1 MRRPLSWSSWGLSA
15 LVLEETC
22 LTLIS
27 QVGMLSPPRGRD
39 LSRVTQ
45 RVSGRLTLLALTPPR
60 HCPLGLRQGEGATSA
75 FSLFSHQ
82 GHLPILGPL
91 LSTHTHTHTH
101 THTSLR
107 EIGKL

>member
-15 LVLEETC
+15 LVLEEAC
-22 LTLIS
+22 LTLTS
-27 QVGMLSPPRGRD
+27 QVGMLSPPRGRY

-45 RVSGRLTLLALTPPR
+45 RVSGRLTLWPRPLPGFVPWGSDKERVPSPHSPSFLTKT
-60 HCPLGLRQGEGATSA
+60 TS
-75 FSLFSHQ
+75 
-82 GHLPILGPL
+82 
-91 LSTHTHTHTH
+91 LSSDPSFTHTHTHTH